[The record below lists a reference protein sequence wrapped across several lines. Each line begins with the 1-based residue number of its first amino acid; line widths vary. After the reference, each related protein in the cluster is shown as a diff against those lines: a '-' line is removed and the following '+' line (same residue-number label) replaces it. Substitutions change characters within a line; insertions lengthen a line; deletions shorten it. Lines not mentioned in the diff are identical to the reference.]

1 MLKIAHVREITG
13 LQLPQAV
20 VTVVREAVT
29 VLDAEYGEIRAE
41 DSGYGGYVLVMD
53 SEKDVRSLPNEIR
66 TALPEYIDV
75 FPAPNDEFVSV
86 LVLLGSDFG
95 VVVIMPKP
103 FLSLTS
109 WIVPMEESK
118 GVVSNEEH

>member
-1 MLKIAHVREITG
+1 MIKIEHVREITG
-13 LQLPQAV
+13 FQLPQAV

-29 VLDAEYGEIRAE
+29 VLDAEYGEDRTE
-41 DSGYGGYVLVMD
+41 GSGYGGYVLVME
-53 SEKDVRSLPNEIR
+53 SEKDVKSLPNEIR

-75 FPAPNDEFVSV
+75 LPALTGEFVSV

-95 VVVIMPKP
+95 VVVIMPRT

-109 WIVPMEESK
+109 W
-118 GVVSNEEH
+118 GCTD

>member
-1 MLKIAHVREITG
+1 MLKIVHAREIAG

-20 VTVVREAVT
+20 LTVVRESVT
-29 VLDAEYGEIRAE
+29 VLDAEYGEDRAE
-41 DSGYGGYVLVMD
+41 DSGYGGYVLVLE
-53 SEKDVRSLPNEIR
+53 SEEDVKNLSDEIQ
-66 TALPEYIDV
+66 TALPEYVDV
-75 FPAPNDEFVSV
+75 LAASTGEFVSV

-95 VVVIMPKP
+95 VVVIIPRP

-118 GVVSNEEH
+118 GVVSHEEN

>member
-1 MLKIAHVREITG
+1 MLKIAHARKIAG

-29 VLDAEYGEIRAE
+29 VLDAEYGEDRAE

-95 VVVIMPKP
+95 VVVIMPKQ

-109 WIVPMEESK
+109 WIVSTEENK
-118 GVVSNEEH
+118 GVGNNEEN